1 MRYDSTK
8 ESIEKDISVNR
19 HMIIVAKGYLMNLN
33 SSEEINL
40 LDEVKNFTATQG
52 FAEMKVFQLQDPSSA
67 PQLTGYISWS
77 IAFSYAVLELIN
89 ANQLISTSAHLA
101 PNNITVQYSSLV
113 SGRGGDK
120 GSWTFTNLAIPTP
133 SKVIRPLY
141 KGELSNFTLF
151 DPDLFIEHME
161 IPNSHEDVR
170 EALSDTIVCFKQEL
184 YRPSLTML
192 GKALEGAWIE
202 LGVSLAGYAAQRG
215 HDVEKNEALQDKLRS
230 RENFSNKVEKVIQL
244 YGSHH
249 KDWYDDIRKETNIQ
263 SGQLAGLHNWSDLIR
278 KSRNA
283 IHFGV
288 KLDTE
293 INYEKTAV
301 ILLASI
307 DNFKLIYSLK
317 GAADNG

>member
-1 MRYDSTK
+1 MRNDSIK
-8 ESIEKDISVNR
+8 EKIEKNISVNR

-33 SSEEINL
+33 SFEEINL
-40 LDEVKNFTATQG
+40 LNEVKNFTATQG
-52 FAEMKVFQLQDPSSA
+52 FPELKVFQLQDANLA

-89 ANQLISTSAHLA
+89 ANQLISTTSALA
-101 PNNITVQYSSLV
+101 PNNITVQYSSV
-113 SGRGGDK
+113 VPGAGGRK
-120 GSWTFTNLAIPTP
+120 GPWTFSNLVIPTP
-133 SKVIRPLY
+133 SKVIRPPY
-141 KGELSNFTLF
+141 NSELSNFTLF

-170 EALSDTIVCFKQEL
+170 EALRDTIVCFKKEL

-192 GKALEGAWIE
+192 GKAVEGAWIE
-202 LGVSLAGYAAQRG
+202 LGVSLAEYAARHG
-215 HDVEKNEALQDKLRS
+215 HDVKKNEALQETLRGYDKIAS
-230 RENFSNKVEKVIQL
+230 KVEKVIQL
-244 YGSHH
+244 YSSHH
-249 KDWYDDIRKETNIQ
+249 KDWYDDIRKATNIQ
-263 SGQLAGLHNWSDLIR
+263 SSQISGLQNWSDLIR

-307 DNFKLIYSLK
+307 DNFKLIYALK
-317 GAADNG
+317 DAADNG